1 MLFIFEVFNS
11 IVMFKYL
18 FFANINIKF
27 ETLKKTS
34 IDYDLLTKKKRL
46 EIMLFYFTI
55 YY

>member
-1 MLFIFEVFNS
+1 MLFIFKVFNS

-34 IDYDLLTKKKRL
+34 IDYDLLTKKKR
-46 EIMLFYFTI
+46 M
-55 YY
+55 